1 MKKFLVAAV
10 AIFGA
15 AVVSNAAVA
24 APTLSFRVFQDNVL
38 QGALSTTSN
47 TGVLNVN
54 GSTSR
59 FSVVSAF
66 AVGIP
71 VVDAPSLVAQSTAI
85 SSLASFG
92 TGTGTLRV
100 EVTQTDVPSL
110 SAGGVFA
117 SLANTLTANLL
128 INGFGVNSV
137 QVTNYAD
144 ALNRAFNRSTVLAN
158 RTFTTPGSNASPVIT
173 KSLSL
178 PNTLFSETIVITAI
192 FNAAGAAVNASS
204 QIVAV
209 PEPASL
215 ALFGAGLLGLGLL
228 RRRRNV

>member
-1 MKKFLVAAV
+1 MKKYLVAAV
-10 AIFGA
+10 AIFGVA
-15 AVVSNAAVA
+15 AVSNAAIA
-24 APTLSFRVFQDNVL
+24 APTLSFRVYQDDVL
-38 QGALSTTSN
+38 QGALSATSA
-47 TGVLNVN
+47 TGSLVVN
-54 GSTSR
+54 GATSL
-59 FSVVSAF
+59 FSVVTAF

-71 VVDAPSLVAQSTAI
+71 VVDAPNLVAQSTTI
-85 SSLASFG
+85 SALAGYG
-92 TGTGTLRV
+92 TGTHALRV

-117 SLANTLTANLL
+117 SLANTLTANILVNGL
-128 INGFGVNSV
+128 GVTSVKIN
-137 QVTNYAD
+137 NYAD
-144 ALNRAFNRSTVLAN
+144 ALNRAFNRATLLAS
-158 RTFTTPGSNASPVIT
+158 RVFTTPGSNASPVII

-178 PNTLFSETIVITAI
+178 PNTLFSETIVINAI

-228 RRRRNV
+228 RRRQKV